1 MLALR
6 VIPCLDVD
14 EGRVVK
20 GVRFECLRD
29 AGDPV
34 ELARRYYEQGADEIA
49 FLDVGATWKSRRL
62 LFDVLRAV
70 AREVFVPLTA
80 GGGLRS
86 VGEIRDLFRAG
97 ADRASIGTAALER
110 PALISEASRAFGT
123 QAVVLSVDARRNG
136 PSWAVMSR
144 GGRTPASNDAVAWA
158 VEGERL
164 GAGEIL
170 LNAIDRDGT
179 GAGYDLELLR
189 RVVRAVRIPVIAS
202 GGAGTPGDAA
212 RAALEGG
219 ADAVLVASLLHFGRE
234 TVGGIKSE
242 LRKKGVWVR

>member
-20 GVRFECLRD
+20 GVRFENLRV

-49 FLDVGATWKSRRL
+49 FLDVGASWKSRRIL
-62 LFDVLRAV
+62 LDVLRAV

-80 GGGLRS
+80 GGGLRT
-86 VGEIRDLFRAG
+86 VGDVRDLLRAG
-97 ADRASIGTAALER
+97 ADRASIGTAAVER
-110 PALISEASRAFGT
+110 PALIGEASRAFGA

-136 PSWAVMSR
+136 ASWTVMSH
-144 GGRTPASNDAVAWA
+144 GGRTPVARDAVAWA

-179 GAGYDLELLR
+179 GLGYDLELLR
-189 RVVRAVRIPVIAS
+189 RVVRAVRVPVIAS
-202 GGAGTPGDAA
+202 GGAGTPGDMA
-212 RAALEGG
+212 RAALVGG

-242 LRKKGVWVR
+242 LRRKGVCVR